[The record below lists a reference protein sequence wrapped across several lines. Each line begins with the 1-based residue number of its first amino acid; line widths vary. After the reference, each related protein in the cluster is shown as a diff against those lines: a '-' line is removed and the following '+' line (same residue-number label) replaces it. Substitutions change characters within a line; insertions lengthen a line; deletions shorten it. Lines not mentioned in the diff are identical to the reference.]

1 MEAKEGNLEKKVLE
15 EEKIKSKDEAQQ
27 QKVSTQPAQFS
38 SLKPQVKTPGTNN
51 IELLFDVPVEL
62 TAEIGR
68 TAMTVKEV
76 LGLGPGS
83 LVELNRLAGE
93 PAELLINGK
102 LVARGEVV
110 VVDENFGIRI
120 TEIIESE
127 ARLRKLQ

>member
-1 MEAKEGNLEKKVLE
+1 METKEGKMEKKVLE

-27 QKVSTQPAQFS
+27 QKVSAQPAQFS
-38 SLKPQVKTPGTNN
+38 SLKPQAKTPETNN

-68 TAMTVKEV
+68 TTMTVKEV

-83 LVELNRLAGE
+83 LVELNRLTGE

-127 ARLRKLQ
+127 ARIRKLQ

>member
-1 MEAKEGNLEKKVLE
+1 MEVKEGEMEKKVPE
-15 EEKIKSKDEAQQ
+15 KEKIKLKDEVQQ
-27 QKVSTQPAQFS
+27 PKVSAQPAQFS
-38 SLKPQVKTPGTNN
+38 SLKPQAKTPGTNK

-62 TAEIGR
+62 TVEIGR
-68 TAMTVKEV
+68 TTMTVKEV

-83 LVELNRLAGE
+83 LIELNRLAGE

>member
-1 MEAKEGNLEKKVLE
+1 METKEGNLEKKVLE

-38 SLKPQVKTPGTNN
+38 SLKPQAKTPATNN

-68 TAMTVKEV
+68 TTMAVKEV